1 MYKSYR
7 FSEKAKWISHKRYI
21 TIYAV
26 LPTYDKNNKVYYQ
39 VLPYDLKGTIKCH
52 FEFYRGL
59 FSLIPFLMKCRL
71 TEHKANKL
79 QEKVEK
85 QQ

>member
-1 MYKSYR
+1 M
-7 FSEKAKWISHKRYI
+7 KRI
-21 TIYAV
+21 IIYAV
-26 LPTYDKNNKVYYQ
+26 LPTYVKNGKVYYQ

-71 TEHKANKL
+71 TKHRANKL
-79 QEKVEK
+79 QEKLEK

>member
-1 MYKSYR
+1 M
-7 FSEKAKWISHKRYI
+7 KRI

-26 LPTYDKNNKVYYQ
+26 LPTYVKNGKVYYQ

-52 FEFYRGL
+52 FKFYRGL

-79 QEKVEK
+79 QEKLEK

>member
-1 MYKSYR
+1 M
-7 FSEKAKWISHKRYI
+7 KRI

-26 LPTYDKNNKVYYQ
+26 LPAYDKNDKMYYQ
-39 VLPYDLKGTIKCH
+39 VLPYDLNGTIKCH

-59 FSLIPFLMKCRL
+59 LSLIPFLTKCRL
-71 TEHKANKL
+71 TKHRANKL
-79 QEKVEK
+79 REKLEK

>member
-1 MYKSYR
+1 M
-7 FSEKAKWISHKRYI
+7 KRI

-26 LPTYDKNNKVYYQ
+26 LPTYVKNGKVYYQ

-59 FSLIPFLMKCRL
+59 FSLIPFLRKCRL
-71 TEHKANKL
+71 TEHRANKL
-79 QEKVEK
+79 QEKLEK

>member
-1 MYKSYR
+1 M
-7 FSEKAKWISHKRYI
+7 
-21 TIYAV
+21 
-26 LPTYDKNNKVYYQ
+26 YYQ
-39 VLPYDLKGTIKCH
+39 VLPYDLKETIKCH

-71 TEHKANKL
+71 TEHRANKL
-79 QEKVEK
+79 QEKLEK